1 MNQDQ
6 VKEKLLVLE
15 PSTEEFTLLFS
26 GKTSRKVN
34 GLYKPETRE
43 IIIHNR
49 NFDNDNSL
57 LYTAIH
63 EFAHHIHFTT
73 TGVSTVRAH
82 TIAFRDIF
90 HRLLAAAEEKKI
102 YLNVFEAEEEFKA
115 LTRRIKEKYLSGGG
129 ELFREFGKALLE
141 ARELCEKH
149 RTRFEDYVERVLC
162 LSQNSAATFMK
173 VHAMNISPE
182 VGFENMRTLAGIR
195 DEGKRHEAERE
206 FLNGRSPDM
215 VKAMLREKPAPA
227 ASGVETLL
235 AERDRLQRTI
245 SSLQEK
251 LEKLEEKIR
260 VTEGVV

>member
-6 VKEKLLVLE
+6 VKEKLLMLE
-15 PSTEEFTLLFS
+15 PSVEEFTLIFS

-49 NFDNDNSL
+49 NFENDNSL

-63 EFAHHIHFTT
+63 EFAHHIHFTA

-90 HRLLAAAEEKKI
+90 HRLLAEAERKEI
-102 YLNVFEAEEEFKA
+102 YLNIFEAEEEFKL
-115 LTRRIKEKYLSGGG
+115 LTRRIKERFLSGGG

-141 ARELCEKH
+141 ARELCDKH
-149 RTRFEDYVERVLC
+149 RARFEDYVERVLC
-162 LSQNSAATFMK
+162 LSQSSAATFMK
-173 VHAMNISPE
+173 VHALNISPE

-195 DEGKRHEAERE
+195 DDEKRREAERE

-227 ASGVETLL
+227 RNGIDALL

-245 SSLQEK
+245 DSLQDK

-260 VTEGVV
+260 ETQGVA